1 MTVDLYWTIIMQY
14 RESKDLSVKLFFA
27 LYKSKEVDNAPYR
40 YSYAISIL
48 SVSDIK
54 GCSAAFNFAY

>member
-1 MTVDLYWTIIMQY
+1 MQY
-14 RESKDLSVKLFFA
+14 QESKDLLVKLLFA

-40 YSYAISIL
+40 YSHTISIL

-54 GCSAAFNFAY
+54 GCSAAFDFAY

>member
-1 MTVDLYWTIIMQY
+1 MQY
-14 RESKDLSVKLFFA
+14 WESKDFLVKLLFA
-27 LYKSKEVDNAPYR
+27 LYKFKEVDNVPYR

-54 GCSAAFNFAY
+54 GCSAAFNFAC